1 MAARVTPPAGPE
13 LPIESALPALRA
25 ALAGGNA
32 VLEAPPGA
40 GKTTRVPLDLL
51 DQPWLGTGKVVM
63 LEPRRLATRAA
74 ARRMAWL
81 RGEEVGDVVGYR
93 MRLDSRVS
101 AATRIE
107 VVTEGVFTRLI
118 QGDPSLEGVGAVLF
132 DEFHERSLD
141 ADLGL
146 ALTLESQRV
155 LRPELRIL
163 VMSATLDGEAVA
175 GLIGGTRVTS
185 AGRAF
190 PVTTRHLPR
199 GQASRIEDD
208 VAAAVRRALASD
220 EGDVLVFLP
229 GAPEIR
235 RVARLLDGFV
245 APDTAVLPLYGDLG
259 QAEQDRAL
267 APSPPGR
274 RKVVLSTAIAET
286 SLTIEGVRIVV
297 DSGLMRVPRFDP
309 RTGMTALVTQR
320 VTRAAADQRRGRA
333 GRTAPGVCWR
343 LWAEEE
349 DRGLIA
355 QTTPEIL
362 AADLAPLALE
372 LALWGT
378 APEDLLWLDKPPPAA
393 LAVARELLRELGALD
408 AEGRVTAHG
417 RAMTGVLHP
426 RLAHM
431 ILKGRAMGLGALAC
445 DAAALLGERDI
456 LRAAGARDAD
466 LRGRL
471 ALIAGEDR
479 AAEVDRGAL
488 ARARDA
494 ARQYRRRFRCD
505 DARADRDHAG
515 ILVALAYP
523 DRIAQRRG
531 ERGAFRLSNG
541 GGARL
546 AAGDALAGAEYLAV
560 SDLAALE
567 GRSDGGG
574 REARIFLAAPVSL
587 AEIEAAFADAIETVD
602 VVRWDAREEAV
613 VARRERR
620 LFALALAEE
629 KSPPDPARL
638 RAAMTEGIRALGIEA
653 LSWTP
658 ALLSMRARVAF
669 LHRVMPEAGWPD
681 MSDAGLLAGLETWL
695 APYLDGVTR
704 RAHLARVDL
713 AAALGAMLTY
723 PQRRAL
729 DSEAPTHLAVPS
741 GSQIAI
747 DYAGGEP
754 VLAVRL
760 QEMFGLTET
769 PRVAGGR
776 VPVLIHLLSPARRP
790 VQVTRDL
797 AGFWR
802 TTYREVRAELL
813 GRYPKHYWPEDPFA
827 AQPTRRVRPR

>member
-1 MAARVTPPAGPE
+1 MTARVIPPAGPE
-13 LPIESALPALRA
+13 LPIESAMPALRA
-25 ALAGGNA
+25 ALAAGNA

-51 DQPWLGTGKVVM
+51 EQPWLAGGKVVM

-93 MRLDSRVS
+93 MRLDSRIS
-101 AATRIE
+101 RATRIE

-118 QGDPSLEGVGAVLF
+118 QADPSLEGVGAVLF

-146 ALTLESQRV
+146 ALTLECQRA
-155 LRPELRIL
+155 LRPDLRIL
-163 VMSATLDGEAVA
+163 VMSATLDGAAVA
-175 GLIGGTRVTS
+175 ALIGGTRVAS
-185 AGRAF
+185 AGRAH
-190 PVTTRHLPR
+190 PVATRHVPR
-199 GQASRIEDD
+199 DPSGRIEDD
-208 VAAAVRRALASD
+208 VAAAVRTALASD
-220 EGDVLVFLP
+220 AGDVLVFLP

-235 RVARLLDGFV
+235 RVARLLDGTV
-245 APDTAVLPLYGDLG
+245 GADTAVLPLYGDLG

-267 APSPPGR
+267 APSPTGR

-343 LWAEEE
+343 LWAEAE
-349 DRGLIA
+349 DRGLTA
-355 QTTPEIL
+355 HTTPEIL

-372 LALWGT
+372 LALWGS
-378 APEDLLWLDKPPPAA
+378 APEDLAWLDKPPAAA

-408 AEGRVTAHG
+408 AGGRITAHG
-417 RAMTGVLHP
+417 KAMAGVLHP

-445 DAAALLGERDI
+445 DVAALLGERDV
-456 LRAAGARDAD
+456 LRASGARDAD
-466 LRGRL
+466 LRSRL
-471 ALIAGEDR
+471 ALIAGAER
-479 AAEVDRGAL
+479 AADVDRGAL

-494 ARQYRRRFRCD
+494 ARQYRRRFRCEGE
-505 DARADRDHAG
+505 RADPDHAG

-546 AAGDALAGAEYLAV
+546 AASDALAGSDYLAV
-560 SDLAALE
+560 SDLAAVE
-567 GRSDGGG
+567 GRGESAG
-574 REARIFLAAPVSL
+574 REARVFLAAPLAL
-587 AEIEAAFADAIETVD
+587 AEIETAFADAIAAAD
-602 VVRWDAREEAV
+602 VVRWDVREEAV

-620 LFALALAEE
+620 LFALVLGEE
-629 KSPPDPARL
+629 RPSPDPERL
-638 RAAMTEGIRALGIEA
+638 RAAMIDGIRALGIEA
-653 LSWTP
+653 LPWTP
-658 ALLSMRARVAF
+658 ALRSLRARVAF
-669 LHRVMPEAGWPD
+669 LHRVMPEGAWPD
-681 MSDAGLLAGLETWL
+681 MSDAALLAGLESWL
-695 APYLDGVTR
+695 APFLDGVSR

-713 AAALGAMLTY
+713 AAAIAAMLTY
-723 PQRRAL
+723 AQRRAL
-729 DSEAPTHLAVPS
+729 DAEAPTHLAVPS
-741 GSQIAI
+741 GSHIAI
-747 DYAGGEP
+747 DYSGAEP

-760 QEMFGLTET
+760 QEMFGLSET

-776 VPVLIHLLSPARRP
+776 VPVLIHLLSPAQRP

-802 TTYREVRAELL
+802 STYRDVRAELM
-813 GRYPKHYWPEDPFA
+813 GRYPKHYWPDDPSA